1 MVNFEWNQELFEAAK
16 FEEGLEQGLEQGLER
31 GRAEGRAEGRDEER
45 GVMIL
50 NMLREKM
57 PIEMIAKVSNL
68 SLEKVRELGRMHS
81 LL

>member
-16 FEEGLEQGLEQGLER
+16 FEEGLEQGLER
-31 GRAEGRAEGRDEER
+31 GRAEGRDEER

-57 PIEMIAKVSNL
+57 PIEVIAKVSNL